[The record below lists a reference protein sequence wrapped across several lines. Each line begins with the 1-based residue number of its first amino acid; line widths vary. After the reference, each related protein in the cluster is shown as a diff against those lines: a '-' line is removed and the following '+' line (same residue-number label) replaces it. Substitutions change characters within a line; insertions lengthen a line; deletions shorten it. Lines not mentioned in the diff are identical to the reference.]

1 MSTETTAEREAA
13 DKRGIDGLTRRIVAH
28 GEESRRPVSHE
39 AARREASRIA
49 ELTDRQRRK

>member
-1 MSTETTAEREAA
+1 MATETTAEREAA

-39 AARREASRIA
+39 AARREAVRIA